1 LKKKIYDDYDKSLEA
16 AAWQT
21 ILNQSIGISEL
32 LRFFDKLS
40 SKDIENMGRF
50 WLEFCCNFSK
60 YTQSLP
66 FLIRQA
72 LLNHGFSVNDIIE
85 YQASW

>member
-1 LKKKIYDDYDKSLEA
+1 DDYDKSLEA

-50 WLEFCCNFSK
+50 WLEFCCNFPK